1 MKIPK
6 FLIFN
11 FFTKQTIQNSNTFPL
26 LSPRLRSIYLDLSFI
41 IGLFFPFS
49 VILFL
54 PLFIQFAVQKTI
66 TNLSEIFITLIIIGT
81 SFLYLILL
89 NKDFYNG
96 KSIGKR
102 YFGYQVF
109 DFHTNIPAS
118 EIKCM
123 LRNITFIIWPIEII
137 VSFFN
142 PSRRLGDMIAG
153 TKVIES
159 NKEEPELI
167 LTEIEHKGQIKNRR
181 KLLFISITISI
192 LYCILSILPA
202 LLILYKS

>member
-49 VILFL
+49 VILFV

-66 TNLSEIFITLIIIGT
+66 TNLSEIFIALIIIGT

-123 LRNITFIIWPIEII
+123 LRNITFIIWPIEILI
-137 VSFFN
+137 SFFN
-142 PSRRLGDMIAG
+142 PSRRLGDMIAN

-167 LTEIEHKGQIKNRR
+167 LTEIKHKGQIKNRW

-192 LYCILSILPA
+192 LYSILSILPA
-202 LLILYKS
+202 LLILFKS